1 MASVGYTSQE
11 TARDAKRAA
20 HEARVTGWWVFAG
33 CMLALSATLDIIW
46 GIAAIS
52 NSSFFADGHRYI
64 VTSNLHTWG
73 WIAVILGAVKMT
85 AGGSLFVGGGFG
97 RWVGIFAASLSAIV
111 ALLTLPA
118 YPFWGICAFALAVI
132 IVYELAKPAPQDM

>member
-1 MASVGYTSQE
+1 MASVGYSSQE
-11 TARDAKRAA
+11 AGQDTKRAA

-33 CMLALSATLDIIW
+33 CMLALSGTLDIIW

-52 NSSFFADGHRYI
+52 NSSFFVDGQRYI
-64 VTSNLHTWG
+64 ITNDLNAWG
-73 WIAVILGAVKMT
+73 WIAVVLGSVKIV

-97 RWVGIFAASLSAIV
+97 RWVGIFAAGLAAIV

-118 YPFWGICAFALAVI
+118 YPFWGICSFALAII
-132 IVYELAKPAPQDM
+132 IVYELARPAPQGV